1 MQLEMVEELGLDEK
15 LLEILEKEGIRQF
28 SDIQRLAI
36 KAGVFKGESLLLAS
50 PSASGKTLIGEL
62 VCVNT
67 VLKNRGKAVFLVPLK
82 AIAYEKY
89 GDFKRRYKN
98 LGIKIG
104 ISTGDFYAYAE
115 DLEKVDIMVLTYE
128 RFDSLLRLNPLFLKD
143 IRIVVI
149 DEIQNLGEEQRGP
162 RLENITIR
170 LRNFENLQL
179 LALSGTIG
187 NPEQLAQWL
196 KCKLIASK
204 NRPVPLNTFIL
215 TAEDKNEAIKKLVA
229 TFLKKN
235 CQTLI
240 FVSRRRDAESLAEKL
255 SNITRPFI
263 SVNEISELNHMISN
277 SLKYE
282 KTMLTNKVA
291 KLALN
296 GTGFHHAGLSTLTRS
311 FVEEAFKKGL
321 IKVLV
326 CTTTL
331 STGINFPAHLVI
343 LRDLLVAKTDYED
356 MEINEINI
364 NRVFQILGRAGRPT
378 YGERGYSVI
387 LVHNENE
394 KKLFQS
400 KIFNTENGKYI
411 PKFEPVT
418 SKLAES
424 GLDEAL
430 LVFIYENPGVSE
442 EEIVEFFRG
451 SFWCFQRGE
460 NCRESIRELLLI
472 PGESIYEIV
481 KANSKTAEFEAALKI
496 QDSEVKILKS
506 DADRL
511 EAKVRSNMC
520 SFSPNGPHCN
530 CIIFSSLRTSLC
542 RHLTKLALYIDNYLP
557 DFKGVISQS
566 LERKYVLDF
575 LLSNKLV
582 RKIRT
587 AEKNVYETTNFGNI
601 VVKLYL
607 RPKTAIIIRESLKI
621 GINDMKDFCEMFGK
635 VLALE
640 GRSVPPQF
648 QVAILEVYEN
658 RIRLEEVPERFNISS
673 GDFESLLDL
682 SGWILHAIATIAK
695 LEGYKDVS
703 EKAKDLTRK
712 LGVSISAKLNTTL

>member
-1 MQLEMVEELGLDEK
+1 M
-15 LLEILEKEGIRQF
+15 
-28 SDIQRLAI
+28 
-36 KAGVFKGESLLLAS
+36 
-50 PSASGKTLIGEL
+50 
-62 VCVNT
+62 
-67 VLKNRGKAVFLVPLK
+67 
-82 AIAYEKY
+82 
-89 GDFKRRYKN
+89 
-98 LGIKIG
+98 
-104 ISTGDFYAYAE
+104 
-115 DLEKVDIMVLTYE
+115 
-128 RFDSLLRLNPLFLKD
+128 
-143 IRIVVI
+143 
-149 DEIQNLGEEQRGP
+149 
-162 RLENITIR
+162 
-170 LRNFENLQL
+170 
-179 LALSGTIG
+179 
-187 NPEQLAQWL
+187 
-196 KCKLIASK
+196 
-204 NRPVPLNTFIL
+204 
-215 TAEDKNEAIKKLVA
+215 
-229 TFLKKN
+229 
-235 CQTLI
+235 
-240 FVSRRRDAESLAEKL
+240 
-255 SNITRPFI
+255 
-263 SVNEISELNHMISN
+263 
-277 SLKYE
+277 
-282 KTMLTNKVA
+282 
-291 KLALN
+291 
-296 GTGFHHAGLSTLTRS
+296 
-311 FVEEAFKKGL
+311 
-321 IKVLV
+321 
-326 CTTTL
+326 

-356 MEINEINI
+356 IEINEINI

-378 YGERGYSVI
+378 YGERGYSII

-400 KIFNTENGKYI
+400 KIFNIENGKYI

-542 RHLTKLALYIDNYLP
+542 RHLTKLALYVDNYLP

-575 LLSNKLV
+575 LLSNRLV

-587 AEKNVYETTNFGNI
+587 TEKNVYETTNFGNM

-658 RIRLEEVPERFNISS
+658 RIRLEEVPERFNISP